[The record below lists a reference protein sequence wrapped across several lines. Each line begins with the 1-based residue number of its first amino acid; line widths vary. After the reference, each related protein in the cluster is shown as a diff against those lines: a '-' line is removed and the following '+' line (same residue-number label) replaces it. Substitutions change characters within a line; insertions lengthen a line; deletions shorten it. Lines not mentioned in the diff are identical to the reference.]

1 VGHSFDVQLLHRE
14 PDEAQRG
21 FVWTSGK
28 SVEHGLELSPLGP
41 IAHIKGDMQPEFD
54 VRILRR
60 HLHISEQKVDVAL
73 GSNFR
78 DAVVHQELDSGW
90 VGRGQKHGVE
100 EGRRGI
106 TGDPQSSY
114 PHEAEAEPLQ
124 VVCSSIVCCCI
135 VLHDG
140 DTKVEYSDQQDNQNR

>member
-124 VVCSSIVCCCI
+124 VACPRGSLCGAALYHCAS
-135 VLHDG
+135 
-140 DTKVEYSDQQDNQNR
+140 EEESRNQ